1 MSIIEEKFFK
11 ELNKQRLEDYKN
23 EKQKKFHDWLLKCDH
38 NNINNNTK
46 IKSFIN
52 KIFEILKHKS
62 YKIDNKNL
70 FKDEIASLIYNLSVN
85 EKS

>member
-1 MSIIEEKFFK
+1 MSMNEENFFK
-11 ELNKQRLEDYKN
+11 MLNKQHLEDYEN
-23 EKQKKFHDWLLKCDH
+23 EKQRKFQEWLLKCDH

-46 IKSFIN
+46 IKLFLH
-52 KIFEILKHKS
+52 KIFEILKQKS
-62 YKIDNKNL
+62 YKIDNKKL